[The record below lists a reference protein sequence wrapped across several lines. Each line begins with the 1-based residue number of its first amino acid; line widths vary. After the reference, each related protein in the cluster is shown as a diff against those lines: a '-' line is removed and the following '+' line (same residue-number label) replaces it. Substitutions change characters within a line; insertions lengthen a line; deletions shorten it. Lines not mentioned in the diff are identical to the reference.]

1 MEIILKPIGY
11 VKTDAKE
18 IPRNWTVSEVKGR
31 VVLRE
36 EYIEGMKDITPGS
49 RIVVIFHFHKSP
61 EFSPQFLLQKPPH
74 RDREFGVFSTCSPV
88 RPNPIGMSVLEVL
101 DVKDNI
107 IYVKGIDMLDGT
119 PVLDIKPYVSKSD

>member
-74 RDREFGVFSTCSPV
+74 RDREFGVFGTCSPV